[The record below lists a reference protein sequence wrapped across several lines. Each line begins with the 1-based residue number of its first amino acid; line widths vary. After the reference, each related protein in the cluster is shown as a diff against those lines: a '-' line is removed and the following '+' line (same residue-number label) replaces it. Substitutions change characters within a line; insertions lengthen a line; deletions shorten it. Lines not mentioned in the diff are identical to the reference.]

1 MTEDEHQ
8 KEIQRLVEGMKA
20 WTEKNTATPELAGA
34 VLQRSGIITEDGELA
49 PEYGGPKRRSQ
60 GKAGHSRS

>member
-8 KEIQRLVEGMKA
+8 KEIQRLVEGMRA
-20 WTEKNTATPELAGA
+20 WAKKNAATPELATA
-34 VLQRSGIITEDGELA
+34 CLQRSGIITETGELA
-49 PEYGGPKRRSQ
+49 PEYGGPKRRSR

>member
-8 KEIQRLVEGMKA
+8 KEVQRLVEGMKA

-49 PEYGGPKRRSQ
+49 PEYGGPKRRNS
-60 GKAGHSRS
+60 K